1 VSETKRRRGAE
12 LERAILDVVWTE
24 LRDVGYAGLT
34 MERVAARAGTSKP
47 VLYRRWANRAELVLA
62 AWSSR
67 VPQAQG
73 SPDTGALRTD
83 LLELFTRIAKRADS
97 MMSEMIAGV
106 MGEAFRHPEVLALL
120 QEQLRSSRL
129 WELVELIVRRAVD
142 RGELAEFTL
151 PQRVVRLPLDLIR
164 SESMMHQTPITA
176 ETIAELVDDV
186 YLPLLRGLAGNGLPV
201 NVARREQQTN
211 ST

>member
-1 VSETKRRRGAE
+1 VAETKTRRRGAA

-67 VPQAQG
+67 VPSQEG
-73 SPDTGALRTD
+73 PPDTGELRGD
-83 LLELFTRIAKRADS
+83 LLTLFTTIAQRADH

-106 MGEAFRHPEVLALL
+106 MGEAFRDPEVLALL
-120 QEQLRSSRL
+120 HDQLRSSPIG
-129 WELVELIVRRAVD
+129 ETVEVIVRRAVD
-142 RGELAEFTL
+142 RGELAA
-151 PQRVVRLPLDLIR
+151 VRLPPRVARMPLDLVR
-164 SESMMHQTPITA
+164 ADAMLSQGPITA
-176 ETIAELVDDV
+176 AAVAEVVDEV
-186 YLPLLRGLAGNGLPV
+186 YLPLLRGLAD
-201 NVARREQQTN
+201 A
-211 ST
+211 

>member
-24 LRDVGYAGLT
+24 LRDVGYSGLT
-34 MERVAARAGTSKP
+34 MERVATRAGTSKP

-67 VPQAQG
+67 IPQAQG

-83 LLELFTRIAKRADS
+83 LIELFTRIAKRADS

-120 QEQLRSSRL
+120 QEQLRSSRI
-129 WELVELIVRRAVD
+129 WEVVELIVRRAVE
-142 RGELAEFTL
+142 RGELPELTL
-151 PQRVVRLPLDLIR
+151 PERAVRLPLDLIR
-164 SESMMHQTPITA
+164 TESMMHQSPISA
-176 ETIAELVDDV
+176 AAIEELVDDV
-186 YLPLLRGLAGNGLPV
+186 YLPLLRGLAGD
-201 NVARREQQTN
+201 AK
-211 ST
+211 